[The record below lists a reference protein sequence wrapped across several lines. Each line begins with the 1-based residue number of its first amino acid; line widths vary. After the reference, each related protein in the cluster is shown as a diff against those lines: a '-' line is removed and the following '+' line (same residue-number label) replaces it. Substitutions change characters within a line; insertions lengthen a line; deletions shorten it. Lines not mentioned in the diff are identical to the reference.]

1 MQIDEYP
8 VPNEANRARQFVLI
22 PAAVLDDRRIKAA
35 EKIFFAEI
43 MALSNNTGYCYA
55 TNTYFRTLYGV
66 SVTTLQGWLANLKT
80 CGYIKIDVIRN
91 PDNSVKERRITP
103 YCLDFAPYGENLGES
118 PENLGEPSPENLLN
132 PPPKNRQENNT
143 VLNNTSKNNRER
155 VREARPKSVED
166 VRAYCRERNNGID
179 PEEFWDHYEANGWKQ
194 GGRAPIKDWKA
205 CVRTWERKD
214 GRGPRPKGGTQNN
227 GTSITDGFV

>member
-1 MQIDEYP
+1 MQIEEYP
-8 VPNEANRARQFVLI
+8 VPNECARARQFVLI

-103 YCLDFAPYGENLGES
+103 YCLDFAPYGDNLGES
-118 PENLGEPSPENLLN
+118 PEILGEPSPENLLN
-132 PPPKNRQENNT
+132 HPPKNRQENNT
-143 VLNNTSKNNRER
+143 ILNNTSKNNREST
-155 VREARPKSVED
+155 REARPKSIED
-166 VRAYCRERNNGID
+166 VRAYCRERNNRVNVD
-179 PEEFWDHYEANGWKQ
+179 RWYAHYESNGWKV
-194 GGRAPIKDWKA
+194 GRNPMKDWKA
-205 CVRTWERKD
+205 AIRKWEADD
-214 GRGPRPKGGTQNN
+214 GCGPQPKGGTPSN

>member
-8 VPNEANRARQFVLI
+8 VPNECARARQFVLI

-103 YCLDFAPYGENLGES
+103 YCLDFAPYGDNLVES
-118 PENLGEPSPENLLN
+118 PDNLGEPSPENLLN
-132 PPPKNRQENNT
+132 PPPKSRQENNT
-143 VLNNTSKNNRER
+143 ILNNTSKNKREST
-155 VREARPKSVED
+155 REARPKSIED
-166 VRAYCRERNNGID
+166 VRAYCRERNNRVNVD
-179 PEEFWDHYEANGWKQ
+179 RWYAHYESNGWKV
-194 GGRAPIKDWKA
+194 GRNPMKDWKA
-205 CVRTWERKD
+205 AIRKWEADD
-214 GRGPRPKGGTQNN
+214 GCGPQPKGGTPSN

>member
-8 VPNEANRARQFVLI
+8 VPNECARARQFVLI

-103 YCLDFAPYGENLGES
+103 YCLDFAPYAIIWGS
-118 PENLGEPSPENLLN
+118 PPKFWGS
-132 PPPKNRQENNT
+132 PPPKI
-143 VLNNTSKNNRER
+143 
-155 VREARPKSVED
+155 
-166 VRAYCRERNNGID
+166 C
-179 PEEFWDHYEANGWKQ
+179 
-194 GGRAPIKDWKA
+194 
-205 CVRTWERKD
+205 
-214 GRGPRPKGGTQNN
+214 
-227 GTSITDGFV
+227 

>member
-8 VPNEANRARQFVLI
+8 VPNECARARKFVLI

-66 SVTTLQGWLANLKT
+66 SVTTLHGWLANLKT

-103 YCLDFAPYGENLGES
+103 YCLDFAPYGENPGES
-118 PENLGEPSPENLLN
+118 PEILGEPSPENLLN

-143 VLNNTSKNNRER
+143 ILNNTSKNKREST
-155 VREARPKSVED
+155 REARPKSIED
-166 VRAYCRERNNGID
+166 VRAYCRERNNRVNVD
-179 PEEFWDHYEANGWKQ
+179 RWYAHYESNGWKV
-194 GGRAPIKDWKA
+194 GRNPMKDWKA
-205 CVRTWERKD
+205 AIRKWEADD
-214 GRGPRPKGGTQNN
+214 GCGPQPKGGTPSN

>member
-8 VPNEANRARQFVLI
+8 VPNECARARQFVLI

-103 YCLDFAPYGENLGES
+103 YCLDFAPYGDNLGES
-118 PENLGEPSPENLLN
+118 PEILGEPSPENLLN

-143 VLNNTSKNNRER
+143 VLNNTSKNKRER
-155 VREARPKSVED
+155 VRENRPESVEA
-166 VRAYCRERNNGID
+166 VRAYCQERNNGVN
-179 PEEFWDHYEANGWKQ
+179 PEAFFNYYEANGWKV
-194 GGRAPIKDWKA
+194 GRNAMKDWKA
-205 CVRTWERKD
+205 AVRNWETKD
-214 GRGPRPKGGTQNN
+214 GRGPRPKGGTPSN
-227 GTSITDGFV
+227 GTNITDGFV

>member
-1 MQIDEYP
+1 MQIEEYP

-22 PAAVLDDRRIKAA
+22 PAAVLDDRRVKAA

-118 PENLGEPSPENLLN
+118 PEILGDPSPENLLN

-205 CVRTWERKD
+205 CVRTWERKN
-214 GRGPRPKGGTQNN
+214 GRGPRPKGGTPSN